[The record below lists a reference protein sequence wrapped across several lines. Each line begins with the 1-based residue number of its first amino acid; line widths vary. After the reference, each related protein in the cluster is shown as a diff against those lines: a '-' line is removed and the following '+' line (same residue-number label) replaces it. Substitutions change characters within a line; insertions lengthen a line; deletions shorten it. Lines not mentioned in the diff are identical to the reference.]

1 MTGAEERMDD
11 VGRAGSE
18 ITVRFVMTL
27 IVTTLMVA
35 ITAYVLSYA
44 VLAAGSA
51 GPTHGATAATQHVR
65 T

>member
-1 MTGAEERMDD
+1 MTGTQDRMD
-11 VGRAGSE
+11 VGRGGAE
-18 ITVRFVMTL
+18 TTLRFVITL

-44 VLAAGSA
+44 VLAPGSTA
-51 GPTHGATAATQHVR
+51 STHGATAAAQHVR